1 MNKTGKLVALVFEET
16 DLDAVR
22 SLPMEQEVG
31 VGVAV
36 QDPVPHQ
43 ASAALEEIQ
52 KKAKE
57 AGVELKDA
65 VITFKRR
72 SGRIKIVQ
80 TKDLT
85 AGKGAGRG
93 GFWGLL
99 VGLIFGGPLLGALVG
114 LGLGAIIGRRVDHG
128 LDDEFIRKVGKSL
141 KATNSAL
148 LLLIDKELTE
158 EGIAYLESFN
168 AELYITDISEEAEE
182 AVSKAAE
189 DEAIAQAVEAE
200 FAAD

>member
-1 MNKTGKLVALVFEET
+1 MSKSGRLVALVFEET
-16 DLDAVR
+16 DQVTVYRQPTAEGAGPAFR
-22 SLPMEQEVG
+22 
-31 VGVAV
+31 
-36 QDPVPHQ
+36 DPDPRQ
-43 ASAALEEIQ
+43 AAAALEEIQ

-65 VITFKRR
+65 VIAFK
-72 SGRIKIVQ
+72 SGDGRIKIKQ

-85 AGKGAGRG
+85 TGKGAGRG

-99 VGLIFGGPLLGALVG
+99 VGLIFGGPLLGALLG

-128 LDDEFIRKVGKSL
+128 LDDEFIRKVGKAL
-141 KATNSAL
+141 KPTNSAL
-148 LLLIDKELTE
+148 LLLIDKELTK

-168 AELYITDISEEAEE
+168 AELYMTDISEEAEE
-182 AVSKAAE
+182 AVSKAGE

-200 FAAD
+200 FVSD